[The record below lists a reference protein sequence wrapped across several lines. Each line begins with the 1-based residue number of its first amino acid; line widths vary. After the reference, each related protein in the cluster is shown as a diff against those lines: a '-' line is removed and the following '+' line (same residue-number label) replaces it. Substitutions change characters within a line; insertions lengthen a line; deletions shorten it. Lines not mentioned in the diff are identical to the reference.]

1 MWEQEGRS
9 RGGSLNCMFGVC
21 GEIDWKK
28 KKKRKGAER
37 LVSGGRMTYFRW
49 QMCAR
54 A

>member
-28 KKKRKGAER
+28 KKKEKGHGEISER
-37 LVSGGRMTYFRW
+37 QQNDLF
-49 QMCAR
+49 
-54 A
+54 

>member
-1 MWEQEGRS
+1 MGTGREE
-9 RGGSLNCMFGVC
+9 RGGGSLNCMFGVC
-21 GEIDWKK
+21 GERDGGGGG
-28 KKKRKGAER
+28 RKGSER